1 MKKLFSLLVCVFY
14 TIISYTQVT
23 VKQFNADWNK
33 ANSVEWLGKLTDCSV
48 KYYNISKY
56 PNLQKK
62 YRVVVVPTIIV
73 FQDGEEIKRYQAN
86 IMMQVEAKREEIQEL
101 IDESIMSGF

>member
-33 ANSVEWLGKLTDCSV
+33 ANTVTWLGKLSDCNV
-48 KYYNISKY
+48 KYIDVAKY
-56 PNLQKK
+56 PSYQKK
-62 YRVVVVPTIIV
+62 YKLVVFPTIIV
-73 FQDGEEIKRYQAN
+73 FQDGSEIKRYQADLSFK
-86 IMMQVEAKREEIQEL
+86 ITATKEEIQEL